1 MIDCHTHLDDERLI
15 CDIDQIVADFES
27 DGLDFII
34 DASADFATMQK
45 AFELSQKYD
54 KIFATIGCHP
64 NDALTFD
71 QKMAD
76 LMAEYAKNP
85 KVVAVGEIGL
95 DYHYDEPG
103 KDVQHKAFVEQLDLA
118 NSFGLPVQLHVRD
131 AYGDALQVMKDN
143 KSLLKNGVLLH
154 CYSGSKEMAQEF
166 LKFDAFF
173 SFGGAIT
180 FKNAKKE
187 EIIQSIPVEKL
198 LTETDAPYMTPHPF
212 RGTTNYPKLIKYTY
226 LKMAEVL
233 GMSFEQLE
241 QQIKKNT
248 FALFKRTNI

>member
-1 MIDCHTHLDDERLI
+1 MIDCHTHLDDERLV
-15 CDIDQIVADFES
+15 CDIDQIVGDFDN
-27 DGLDFII
+27 DGIEFVI
-34 DASADFATMQK
+34 DASADYVTMQQ
-45 AFELSQKYD
+45 AFALSQKYD
-54 KIFATIGCHP
+54 RVFATIGCHP

-71 QKMAD
+71 NKMAD

-95 DYHYDEPG
+95 DYYYDEPG
-103 KDVQHKAFVEQLDLA
+103 KEVQHKAFVEQLALA
-118 NSFGLPVQLHVRD
+118 NDFGLPVQLHIRD
-131 AYGDALQVMKDN
+131 AYGDALNVLKAN

-187 EIIQSIPVEKL
+187 EIIQSIPAEKL

-212 RGTTNYPKLIKYTY
+212 RGKTNYPKFIKYTY
-226 LKMAEVL
+226 LKIAEVL

-241 QQIKKNT
+241 DQVRKNT

>member
-34 DASADFATMQK
+34 DASADFATMQN

-54 KIFATIGCHP
+54 KVFATIGCHP

-76 LMAEYAKNP
+76 LMEKYSKNH

-95 DYHYDEPG
+95 DYYYDEPAR
-103 KDVQHKAFVEQLDLA
+103 DVQHKAFVEQLALA
-118 NSFGLPVQLHVRD
+118 NDFGLPVQLHIRD
-131 AYGDALQVMKDN
+131 AYGDALQVLKDN
-143 KSLLKNGVLLH
+143 KNLVKNGILLH
-154 CYSGSKEMAQEF
+154 CYSGSKEMAREF
-166 LKFDAFF
+166 LKFDAWF

-187 EIIQSIPVEKL
+187 EIIQSIPLEKL

-212 RGTTNYPKLIKYTY
+212 RGKTNYPKLIKYTY

-233 GMSFEQLE
+233 GISFEELE
-241 QQIKKNT
+241 QQVRKNT

>member
-15 CDIDQIVADFES
+15 CDIDQIVGDFAN

-54 KIFATIGCHP
+54 KIFSTIGCHP

-85 KVVAVGEIGL
+85 KVVSVGEIGL
-95 DYHYDEPG
+95 DYHYDEPS
-103 KDVQHKAFVEQLDLA
+103 KEVQHKAFVEQLDLA
-118 NSFGLPVQLHVRD
+118 NSFGLPVQLHIRD
-131 AYGDALQVMKDN
+131 AYGDALQVLKDN
-143 KSLLKNGVLLH
+143 KSLIKNGILLH

-166 LKFDAFF
+166 LKFDAWF

-212 RGTTNYPKLIKYTY
+212 RGQTNYPKLIKYTY
-226 LKMAEVL
+226 QKMAEVL
-233 GMSFEQLE
+233 GVSFEALE
-241 QQIKKNT
+241 QQVKRNT